1 MANVRVRSNI
11 VEDGP
16 SFFIGKGEYPNI
28 VAAINAAKLWIN
40 GQPNPSLYYN
50 EVNTAS
56 FI

>member
-16 SFFIGKGEYPNI
+16 SFFIGKGEYPNMM
-28 VAAINAAKLWIN
+28 AAINAAKLWISS
-40 GQPNPSLYYN
+40 QSNPSLYYN
-50 EVNTAS
+50 EVNTIS